1 MKTIIPVVAGFL
13 LGAVPAAT
21 QAALLSLQPASA
33 SVGVGASVEVALTIS
48 GLGDGSAPSLGVFD
62 VDLTYD
68 PAVLQFDSVA
78 FGDPVLGDQL
88 DLSGLGA
95 VTGFDASVAG
105 AVNHFE
111 LSLDSVADLDA
122 LQAGAFTLSVFRF
135 TALNPGVS
143 PVELSLNSLGD
154 AQGDPLAAQWGGARL
169 TVIPEPASVG
179 LWFAM
184 GSAAWIVF
192 RRGRSR
198 Q

>member
-1 MKTIIPVVAGFL
+1 MKTNIPVLAGFL

-21 QAALLSLQPASA
+21 QAALLSLHPDPA
-33 SVGVGASVEVALTIS
+33 SVGVGASVEVALTVS
-48 GLGDGSAPSLGVFD
+48 GLGAGSAPSLSVFD

-88 DLSGLGA
+88 DLSGLGTI
-95 VTGFDASVAG
+95 TGLDGSVAG

-111 LSLDSVADLDA
+111 VSLDLPADLDA

-135 TALNPGVS
+135 TALSPGVS
-143 PVELSLNSLGD
+143 PLNLSINSLGD
-154 AQGDPLAAQWGGARL
+154 ALGDPLGAQWEGARL
-169 TVIPEPASVG
+169 TVIPEPASAG
-179 LWFAM
+179 LWFAI

-192 RRGRSR
+192 RRGRAR
-198 Q
+198 A